1 MDIAGF
7 VNFVLTILTFILLGR
22 ALLSWFDPGMRTPV
36 GKILFDITEPI
47 LAPVRRLMPQTG
59 MFDLS
64 IMVTLLLL
72 YLLRVMLGQALAGT

>member
-72 YLLRVMLGQALAGT
+72 YLLRVMLGQALAGA